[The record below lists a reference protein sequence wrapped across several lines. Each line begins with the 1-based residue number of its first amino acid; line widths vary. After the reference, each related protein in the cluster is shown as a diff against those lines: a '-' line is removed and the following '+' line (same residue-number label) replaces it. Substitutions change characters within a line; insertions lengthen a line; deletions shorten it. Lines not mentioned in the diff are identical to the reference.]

1 MGVITT
7 LHPRLVDMIGI
18 DSTSYSVVVA
28 ELDVLL
34 LNQLISKEHAEPV
47 TLQDQ
52 LIRREVSFVV
62 PKQMPYG
69 LITDAL
75 QQLPEIKQCE
85 LFDIYQ

>member
-1 MGVITT
+1 
-7 LHPRLVDMIGI
+7 MIGI

-34 LNQLISKEHAEPV
+34 LNQIVNKEHTEPV

-62 PKQMPYG
+62 QKQKPYG
-69 LITDAL
+69 LITDAI

>member
-1 MGVITT
+1 
-7 LHPRLVDMIGI
+7 MIGI

-34 LNQLISKEHAEPV
+34 LNQIVNKEHAEPV

-62 PKQMPYG
+62 QKQKPYG
-69 LITDAL
+69 LITDAI
-75 QQLPEIKQCE
+75 QQLPDIKQCE